1 MPRASRLPSLHSAA
15 LATGLVGMAVC
26 AICAQTV
33 GLVVPGT
40 AHHFLQ
46 GLLGL

>member
-1 MPRASRLPSLHSAA
+1 MPRASRLPSLHPAA
-15 LATGLVGMAVC
+15 LATGLVGLAVC

-33 GLVVPGT
+33 RLIVSGSVPSL
-40 AHHFLQ
+40 H